1 MSNVVLRAAMPTITE
16 DKPMGVIA
24 EQLRAYLKEIAQSDS
39 RTLKELDKELKQI
52 KRAIKE
58 APE

>member
-24 EQLRAYLKEIAQSDS
+24 EQFRAHLKEIAQSDS
-39 RTLKELDKELKQI
+39 RTLKALDKELKQI

>member
-52 KRAIKE
+52 KQAIKE

>member
-24 EQLRAYLKEIAQSDS
+24 EQLQAHLKEIAQSDS

>member
-1 MSNVVLRAAMPTITE
+1 VSNVVLRAAMPTITE

>member
-1 MSNVVLRAAMPTITE
+1 
-16 DKPMGVIA
+16 MGVIA